1 MSVPGGK
8 IDAMTDA
15 EPPRPVN
22 PDATAALRAFL
33 RRRRAAID
41 PVLIAAEAEGLG
53 PLAAAAR
60 VHLDAPQAPVVPE
73 GAAAVYAL
81 ALFTSASV
89 TLDAAREREFA
100 ERFADSWILEHGHA
114 FAAAATVWRSA
125 IRISQHNPL
134 RGRRT
139 ARLEVIAPE
148 HPGSLADDQLVR
160 RVRALLAA
168 APSDGYQAAVQQL
181 SALTAEPT
189 TAWAGPVVAMLLPQP
204 GSADPTAPT
213 ATPAQEPKTVT
224 TDQIRRLEAAM
235 VDGRR
240 WRAGTYR
247 TLIIE
252 HPGLGELARQLVW
265 TVFEPGGAVIGSFR
279 VTADGTLT
287 DTTGARLELSGDML
301 IGVAHPLHLADD
313 LGRWQEVFADHALRQ
328 PFPQLRRSTH
338 RFTPEEADSNRLP
351 RFTDRR
357 ARTDRIFGLQER
369 GWEIAHTVLSRRVGG
384 RHEVTVT
391 LDPGLEGGYRYEPAE
406 QRIAAVELN
415 GGTFGGLDPVT
426 GSELLR
432 QLERLAA

>member
-1 MSVPGGK
+1 
-8 IDAMTDA
+8 MTDA
-15 EPPRPVN
+15 DPPRPVN

-33 RRRRAAID
+33 RRRRAAIE
-41 PVLIAAEAEGLG
+41 PVLIAAEVEGLG

-60 VHLDAPQAPVVPE
+60 TYLDAPQAPAVPE

-81 ALFTSASV
+81 ALFTSATV
-89 TLDAAREREFA
+89 TFDTAREREFA

-114 FAAAATVWRSA
+114 FAAAATVWRYA

-139 ARLEVIAPE
+139 ARLEVIAPG
-148 HPGSLADDQLVR
+148 HPGSLADDQLAR
-160 RVRALLAA
+160 RVRALLAI
-168 APSDGYQAAVQQL
+168 APSDDYQAAVQQL
-181 SALTAEPT
+181 SALSTDPA
-189 TAWAGPVVAMLLPQP
+189 TAWAGPIVAALLPQP
-204 GSADPTAPT
+204 GVADSA
-213 ATPAQEPKTVT
+213 ATSAQEPKSVT

-240 WRAGTYR
+240 WRADTHR

-252 HPGLGELARQLVW
+252 HPGLGDLARQLVW
-265 TVFEPGGAVIGSFR
+265 AIFEPGGSVTGSFQ

-287 DTTGARLELSGDML
+287 DAGGAQLDPVGDML

-313 LGRWQEVFADHALRQ
+313 LGRWQDVFADHALRQ
-328 PFPQLRRSTH
+328 PFQQLRRSTH
-338 RFTPEEADSNRLP
+338 RFTPDEADSNRLP
-351 RFTDRR
+351 RFTDRQV
-357 ARTDRIFGLQER
+357 RTDRIFGLQQR

-391 LDPGLEGGYRYEPAE
+391 LDPGLEGGYRYQPAE
-406 QRIAAVELN
+406 QRIAAVELH
-415 GGTFGGLDPVT
+415 GGTFGVLDPVT
-426 GSELLR
+426 ASELLR

>member
-1 MSVPGGK
+1 
-8 IDAMTDA
+8 MTDA

-33 RRRRAAID
+33 RRRRAAIE

-60 VHLDAPQAPVVPE
+60 AYLDAPQEPAVPE

-81 ALFTSASV
+81 ALFTSTTVA
-89 TLDAAREREFA
+89 LDATREREFA

-148 HPGSLADDQLVR
+148 PPGSLADDQLAR
-160 RVRALLAA
+160 RVRALLAT
-168 APSDGYQAAVQQL
+168 APPDSYQATVQQL
-181 SALTAEPT
+181 SALSADPP
-189 TAWAGPVVAMLLPQP
+189 TAWAGPMVAALLPQP
-204 GSADPTAPT
+204 GVTETT
-213 ATPAQEPKTVT
+213 ATAAQEPKTVT

-240 WRAGTYR
+240 WRADTHH

-252 HPGLGELARQLVW
+252 HPGLGDLARQLVW
-265 TVFEPGGAVIGSFR
+265 ATFEPGGTVTGSFR
-279 VTADGTLT
+279 VATDGMLT
-287 DTTGARLELSGDML
+287 DVTGAQLEPSGDVL

-338 RFTPEEADSNRLP
+338 RFTPEESDSNLLP
-351 RFTDRR
+351 RFTDRQ
-357 ARTDRIFGLQER
+357 ARTDRIFGLQQR
-369 GWEIAHTVLSRRVGG
+369 GWEIAPTVLSRRVGG
-384 RHEVTVT
+384 RYEVTVT
-391 LDPGLEGGYRYEPAE
+391 LDPGLEGGYRYETAE

-415 GGTFGGLDPVT
+415 GGTFGVLDPVT